1 MIEYISQNLWQLW
14 AVIAVICLILELTS
28 GDFFI
33 MCFAIG
39 GLVAAIIAPFSNFY
53 VQLAV
58 FALVSVVSIF
68 TVRPVALRWFHRND
82 PDRVSNADALLGREG
97 KVKETIEADGF
108 GRVAIDGDV
117 WRAKSADGSAI
128 EAGSKVKVVGRES
141 TVISVEI
148 IKS

>member
-14 AVIAVICLILELTS
+14 AAVAFICLILELTS

-39 GLVAAIIAPFSNFY
+39 AAVTAAVAPFTSFY

-58 FALVSVVSIF
+58 LAVVSVVCLF
-68 TVRPVALRWFHRND
+68 TVRPVALRWVHRND
-82 PDRVSNADALLGREG
+82 PNRVSNADALLGREG
-97 KVKETIEADGF
+97 RVNEAIEADGY

-117 WRAKSADGSAI
+117 WKAKSANKAAI
-128 EAGSKVKVVGRES
+128 PVGKNVKVVARES
-141 TVISVEI
+141 TIITVEVED
-148 IKS
+148 

>member
-1 MIEYISQNLWQLW
+1 MIEYISQNLWQFW
-14 AVIAVICLILELTS
+14 TVIAVICLILELTS

-39 GLVAAIIAPFSNFY
+39 GAVAAIVSPFSNFY

-58 FALVSVVSIF
+58 FAVVSLVSIF
-68 TVRPVALRWFHRND
+68 TVRPVALKWFHRND

-97 KVKETIEADGF
+97 FVKETIEAGGF

-117 WRAKSADGSAI
+117 WKAKSADGSTV
-128 EAGSKVKVVGRES
+128 EVGSKVKVVNRES
-141 TVISVEI
+141 TIITVETI
-148 IKS
+148 

>member
-14 AVIAVICLILELTS
+14 AAVAFICLILELTS

-39 GLVAAIIAPFSNFY
+39 AAVTAAVAPFTSFY

-58 FALVSVVSIF
+58 LAVVSVVCLF
-68 TVRPVALRWFHRND
+68 TVRPVALRWFHKND
-82 PDRVSNADALLGREG
+82 PNRVSNADALLGREG
-97 KVKETIEADGF
+97 RVNEAIEADGY

-117 WRAKSADGSAI
+117 WKAKSANKAAI
-128 EAGSKVKVVGRES
+128 PVGKNVKVVARES
-141 TVISVEI
+141 TIITVEVED
-148 IKS
+148 

>member
-1 MIEYISQNLWQLW
+1 MIEYISQNLWQFW
-14 AVIAVICLILELTS
+14 TVIAVICLILELTS

-39 GLVAAIIAPFSNFY
+39 GAVAALVSPFSNFY

-58 FALVSVVSIF
+58 FAVVSLVSIF
-68 TVRPVALRWFHRND
+68 TVRPVALKWFHRNN

-97 KVKETIEADGF
+97 FVKETIEAGGF

-117 WRAKSADGSAI
+117 WKAKSADGSAV
-128 EAGSKVKVVGRES
+128 EVSAKVKVVNRES
-141 TVISVEI
+141 TIITVETI
-148 IKS
+148 

>member
-1 MIEYISQNLWQLW
+1 MFEYISQNLWQLW
-14 AVIAVICLILELTS
+14 AVVAFICLILELTS

-39 GLVAAIIAPFSNFY
+39 AAVTAAVSPFTSFY

-58 FALVSVVSIF
+58 LAVVSVVCLF

-82 PDRVSNADALLGREG
+82 PNRVSNADALLGREG
-97 KVKETIEADGF
+97 RVNEAIEAGGY

-117 WRAKSADGSAI
+117 WKAKSATGEAI
-128 EAGSKVKVVGRES
+128 AAGKNVKVVARES
-141 TVISVEI
+141 TIVTVEV
-148 IKS
+148 K

>member
-1 MIEYISQNLWQLW
+1 MIEYISQNLWQFW
-14 AVIAVICLILELTS
+14 AVVAVICLILELTS

-39 GLVAAIIAPFSNFY
+39 GAAAAIVSPFSNFY

-58 FALVSVVSIF
+58 FAVVSLVSIF
-68 TVRPVALRWFHRND
+68 TVRPVALKWFHKND

-97 KVKETIEADGF
+97 FVKESIEAGGF

-117 WRAKSADGSAI
+117 WKAKTPDGSAV
-128 EAGSKVKVVGRES
+128 EVGGKVKVVNRES
-141 TVISVEI
+141 TI
-148 IKS
+148 ITVVTI

>member
-14 AVIAVICLILELTS
+14 AAVAFICLILELTS

-39 GLVAAIIAPFSNFY
+39 AAVTAAVAPFTSFY

-58 FALVSVVSIF
+58 LAVVSVVCLF
-68 TVRPVALRWFHRND
+68 TVRPVALRWFHKND
-82 PDRVSNADALLGREG
+82 PNRVSNADALLGREG
-97 KVKETIEADGF
+97 RVNEAIEADGY

-117 WRAKSADGSAI
+117 WKAKSATGEAI
-128 EAGSKVKVVGRES
+128 AAGKNVKVVARES
-141 TVISVEI
+141 TIVTVEV
-148 IKS
+148 K

>member
-14 AVIAVICLILELTS
+14 AVVAVGCLILELTS

-39 GLVAAIIAPFSNFY
+39 AAVTALVSPFTSFY

-58 FALVSVVSIF
+58 LAVVSVVCLF

-97 KVKETIEADGF
+97 RVNEAIEADGY

-117 WRAKSADGSAI
+117 WKAKSVDRESI
-128 EAGSKVKVVGRES
+128 PAGTNVKVVARES
-141 TVISVEI
+141 TIITVERI
-148 IKS
+148 

>member
-1 MIEYISQNLWQLW
+1 MIEYISQNLWQFW
-14 AVIAVICLILELTS
+14 TVIAVICLILELTS

-39 GLVAAIIAPFSNFY
+39 GAVAALVSPFSNFY

-58 FALVSVVSIF
+58 FAVVSLVSIF
-68 TVRPVALRWFHRND
+68 TVRPVALKWFHRND

-97 KVKETIEADGF
+97 FVKETIEAGGF

-117 WRAKSADGSAI
+117 WKAKSADDSAV
-128 EAGSKVKVVGRES
+128 EVGAKVKVVNRES
-141 TVISVEI
+141 TIITVETI
-148 IKS
+148 

>member
-14 AVIAVICLILELTS
+14 AVIAVVCLILELTS

-39 GLVAAIIAPFSNFY
+39 GAAAAIVSPFSNFY

-58 FALVSVVSIF
+58 FAVVSLVSIF
-68 TVRPVALRWFHRND
+68 TVRPVALRWFHKND
-82 PDRVSNADALLGREG
+82 PNRVSNSDALLGREG
-97 KVKETIEADGF
+97 FVKETIEAGGF

-117 WRAKSADGSAI
+117 WKAKSVDDSAV
-128 EAGSKVKVVGRES
+128 ETGSKVKVVNRES
-141 TVISVEI
+141 TIITVETI
-148 IKS
+148 

>member
-14 AVIAVICLILELTS
+14 AAVAFICLILELTS

-39 GLVAAIIAPFSNFY
+39 AAVTAAVAPFTSFY

-58 FALVSVVSIF
+58 LAVVSVVCLF
-68 TVRPVALRWFHRND
+68 TVRPVALRWFHKND
-82 PDRVSNADALLGREG
+82 PNRVSNADALLGREG
-97 KVKETIEADGF
+97 RVNEAIEADGF

-117 WRAKSADGSAI
+117 WKAKSANKAAI
-128 EAGSKVKVVGRES
+128 PVGKNVKVVARES
-141 TVISVEI
+141 TIITVEVED
-148 IKS
+148 